1 MQQNVF
7 SGHSVLTSMQHYL
20 AASESIYLVALL
32 MWAFVPSRAH
42 SFYGLGV
49 GDSNATWRWSYQ
61 ASVVCGQTRNVN
73 TYGCF
78 LKKFHHSDVCAR
90 TWHLLKMCIC
100 IKIKCN
106 LHGCHCSSLAK
117 CMTSNLVDLTQGN
130 TIWVSFWGFFLEN
143 GSCSL
148 NEKMRSRLQNDI
160 LILKNH
166 QIVSPISNSEST
178 NFFDKYLLWF
188 IFQQANWTNEEIV
201 FFFNCSNREKFV
213 EKIVKQIGENIW
225 WIRYLRKLWERI
237 KKLFR

>member
-49 GDSNATWRWSYQ
+49 GDSSATWRWSYQ

-117 CMTSNLVDLTQGN
+117 CMTSNLVNLTQGN

-148 NEKMRSRLQNDI
+148 NEKMKSRLQWHFDFKKSSDI
-160 LILKNH
+160 FTNLELRIYEFFW
-166 QIVSPISNSEST
+166 QI
-178 NFFDKYLLWF
+178 F
-188 IFQQANWTNEEIV
+188 IHYDL
-201 FFFNCSNREKFV
+201 FFNSGVYFLFQLLKQR
-213 EKIVKQIGENIW
+213 KIRENIW
-225 WIRYLRKLWERI
+225 WIRYLRKFWERI
-237 KKLFR
+237 KT

>member
-20 AASESIYLVALL
+20 AAGESIYLVALL

-49 GDSNATWRWSYQ
+49 VDSSATWRWSDQ

-100 IKIKCN
+100 IKIMCN

-117 CMTSNLVDLTQGN
+117 CMTSNVVELTQGN
-130 TIWVSFWGFFLEN
+130 TIWVSFWGFFFEN
-143 GSCSL
+143 GKQVHVTDLRGSNYTYL
-148 NEKMRSRLQNDI
+148 FPLDKHLLTYILALREKKWDRVSNDI
-160 LILKNH
+160 LI
-166 QIVSPISNSEST
+166 
-178 NFFDKYLLWF
+178 
-188 IFQQANWTNEEIV
+188 
-201 FFFNCSNREKFV
+201 
-213 EKIVKQIGENIW
+213 
-225 WIRYLRKLWERI
+225 
-237 KKLFR
+237 